1 MNEMELAIDFE
12 KSLGPW
18 IGKTSKIVDYYF
30 HEAFLQH
37 GLDVSKE
44 QMIVL
49 KKLHNE
55 DGLNQNELA
64 QLTWRDKS
72 SLARLLAKM
81 ERKGYIIRS
90 QHDLDK
96 RVNLV
101 YLTESGR
108 EIFRNTRPIIQNAID
123 IMEKDL
129 SKADIERMIEILK
142 RIQNNFTKEIASQQE
157 SK

>member
-1 MNEMELAIDFE
+1 MNEMELEIDLE
-12 KSLGPW
+12 NSLGPW
-18 IGKTSKIVDYYF
+18 IGKTSKIVDYYL
-30 HEAFLQH
+30 HEAFLQC

-64 QLTWRDKS
+64 HLTWRDKS

-81 ERKGYIIRS
+81 ERKGYVIRR

-101 YLTESGR
+101 YLTDNGR
-108 EIFRNTRPIIQNAID
+108 EVFRNTRPIIQKAID
-123 IMEKDL
+123 ILEKDI
-129 SKADIERMIEILK
+129 SKSEIQRMIEILK
-142 RIQNNFTKEIASQQE
+142 RIQDNFTLEIASQ
-157 SK
+157 

>member
-1 MNEMELAIDFE
+1 MQELELDIDLE

-18 IGKTSKIVDYYF
+18 IGKTTKIVDYYL
-30 HEAFLQH
+30 HEAFQQH
-37 GLDVSKE
+37 GLDVTKE

-49 KKLHNE
+49 KKLHHE

-64 QLTWRDKS
+64 HLTWRDKS

-81 ERKGYIIRS
+81 ERKGYIIRR
-90 QHDLDK
+90 QHNLDK

-108 EIFRNTRPIIQNAID
+108 EVFRNTRPIIQKAIN
-123 IMEKDL
+123 ILEKDI
-129 SKADIERMIEILK
+129 SKSEIQRMIEILK
-142 RIQNNFTKEIASQQE
+142 RIQDNFTSEIAAQ
-157 SK
+157 

>member
-1 MNEMELAIDFE
+1 MQELELDIDLE

-18 IGKTSKIVDYYF
+18 IGKTSKIVDYYL
-30 HEAFLQH
+30 HEAFQQH

-49 KKLHNE
+49 KKLHHE

-64 QLTWRDKS
+64 HLTWRDKS

-81 ERKGYIIRS
+81 ERKGYITRK
-90 QHDLDK
+90 QHNLDK

-108 EIFRNTRPIIQNAID
+108 EVFQNTRPIIQKVID
-123 IMEKDL
+123 IMQKDIN
-129 SKADIERMIEILK
+129 KADIKRMIEILK
-142 RIQNNFTKEIASQQE
+142 RIQYNFESEIASQ
-157 SK
+157 

>member
-1 MNEMELAIDFE
+1 MQELELGIDLE
-12 KSLGPW
+12 NSLGPW
-18 IGKTSKIVDYYF
+18 IGKTSKIVDYYL

-49 KKLHNE
+49 KKLHHE

-64 QLTWRDKS
+64 HLTWRDKS

-81 ERKGYIIRS
+81 ERKGYIIRR

-108 EIFRNTRPIIQNAID
+108 EVFRNTRPIIQNAID
-123 IMEKDL
+123 IMEKDINK
-129 SKADIERMIEILK
+129 SEIERMIEILK
-142 RIQNNFTKEIASQQE
+142 QIQENFTSEIASQ
-157 SK
+157 

>member
-1 MNEMELAIDFE
+1 MQELEFDIDLE

-18 IGKTSKIVDYYF
+18 IGKTTKIVDYYL
-30 HEAFLQH
+30 HEAFQQH

-49 KKLHNE
+49 KKLHHH

-64 QLTWRDKS
+64 HLTWRDKS

-81 ERKGYIIRS
+81 ERKGYIFRR
-90 QHDLDK
+90 QHEADR

-101 YLTESGR
+101 HLTESGR
-108 EIFRNTRPIIQNAID
+108 QVFRNTRPIIQKAID
-123 IMEKDL
+123 ILEKDI
-129 SKADIERMIEILK
+129 SKSEIKRMIEILK
-142 RIQNNFTKEIASQQE
+142 RIQDNFTSEIASQ
-157 SK
+157 

>member
-1 MNEMELAIDFE
+1 MQELQLDIDLE
-12 KSLGPW
+12 NSLGPW
-18 IGKTSKIVDYYF
+18 IGKTTKIVDYYL
-30 HEAFLQH
+30 HEAFQQH

-49 KKLHNE
+49 KKLHHE

-64 QLTWRDKS
+64 HLTWRDKS

-81 ERKGYIIRS
+81 ERKGYVIRR

-108 EIFRNTRPIIQNAID
+108 EIFRNTRPIIQKAID
-123 IMEKDL
+123 ILEKDID
-129 SKADIERMIEILK
+129 KADIKRMIEILK
-142 RIQNNFTKEIASQQE
+142 RIQDNFTLEIASQ
-157 SK
+157 

>member
-1 MNEMELAIDFE
+1 MQELELDIDLE

-18 IGKTSKIVDYYF
+18 IGKTSKIVDYYL
-30 HEAFLQH
+30 HEAFQQH

-49 KKLHNE
+49 KKLHLE

-81 ERKGYIIRS
+81 ERKGYIIRK
-90 QHDLDK
+90 QHALDK

-108 EIFRNTRPIIQNAID
+108 EVFRNTRPIIQKAID
-123 IMEKDL
+123 ILEKDI
-129 SKADIERMIEILK
+129 SRSEIKRMIEILK
-142 RIQNNFTKEIASQQE
+142 RIQDNFTAEIASQ
-157 SK
+157 

>member
-1 MNEMELAIDFE
+1 MQEMELGIDLE
-12 KSLGPW
+12 NSLGPW
-18 IGKTSKIVDYYF
+18 IGKTSKIVDYYL
-30 HEAFLQH
+30 HEAFLHH

-49 KKLHNE
+49 KKLHHE

-64 QLTWRDKS
+64 HLTWRDKS

-81 ERKGYIIRS
+81 ERKGYIIRR

-96 RVNLV
+96 RANLV
-101 YLTESGR
+101 FLTDCGR
-108 EIFRNTRPIIQNAID
+108 EIFRNTRPIIQKVID

-142 RIQNNFTKEIASQQE
+142 RIQENFTSETVSQ
-157 SK
+157 

>member
-1 MNEMELAIDFE
+1 MNEMELEIDLE
-12 KSLGPW
+12 NSLGPW
-18 IGKTSKIVDYYF
+18 IGKTSKIVDYYL
-30 HEAFLQH
+30 HEAFLQY

-64 QLTWRDKS
+64 HLTWRDKS

-81 ERKGYIIRS
+81 ERKGYVMRR

-101 YLTESGR
+101 YLTDNGR
-108 EIFRNTRPIIQNAID
+108 EVFRNTRPIIQKAID
-123 IMEKDL
+123 ILEKDI
-129 SKADIERMIEILK
+129 SKSEIQRMIEILK
-142 RIQNNFTKEIASQQE
+142 QIQENFTLEIASQ
-157 SK
+157 

>member
-1 MNEMELAIDFE
+1 
-12 KSLGPW
+12 
-18 IGKTSKIVDYYF
+18 
-30 HEAFLQH
+30 
-37 GLDVSKE
+37 
-44 QMIVL
+44 MIVL
-49 KKLHNE
+49 KKLHHE

-81 ERKGYIIRS
+81 ERKGYVSRR

-108 EIFRNTRPIIQNAID
+108 EIFRNTRPIIQNVID
-123 IMEKDL
+123 IMQKDL
-129 SKADIERMIEILK
+129 SKEDIERMIEILK
-142 RIQNNFTKEIASQQE
+142 QIQDNFTAETASQ
-157 SK
+157 